1 MSGEVR
7 KNIKKVLTHDFA
19 VDGEVQNF
27 DDIMQKFLDYVRD
40 ELTFLDFEFNKQT
53 KFQSE
58 ASTTLVIN
66 VKQSVSGIDSYPK
79 VFALKG
85 VSLSNQFLS
94 IVSFELEQTEAT
106 ENEPVHDR
114 YIIQIYNP
122 TNADI
127 VSNVKLQLKCSGY
140 YNEMQNPV

>member
-1 MSGEVR
+1 MACS
-7 KNIKKVLTHDFA
+7 KIKIKKVLTHDFEIK
-19 VDGEVQNF
+19 GEVQNF
-27 DDIMQKFLDYVRD
+27 DDIMQKILDKV
-40 ELTFLDFEFNKQT
+40 TFLDVEFNKEAN
-53 KFQSE
+53 FQSE
-58 ASTTLVIN
+58 ASTSLVIN

-127 VSNVKLQLKCSGY
+127 VSNVKLQLKCSGD

>member
-1 MSGEVR
+1 MSLDETKIR
-7 KNIKKVLTHDFA
+7 KVLTHEFVTGSDI
-19 VDGEVQNF
+19 QNF

-40 ELTFLDFEFNKQT
+40 KVTFLDVECNKQS
-53 KFQSE
+53 KFISK
-58 ASTTLVIN
+58 ANTSLVIN

-94 IVSFELEQTEAT
+94 ILSFELEQTEAT

-114 YIIQIYNP
+114 YIIQIYNS
-122 TNADI
+122 TDTDI
-127 VSNVKLQLKCSGY
+127 VSNVKLQLKCNGY
-140 YNEMQNPV
+140 YNEM

>member
-1 MSGEVR
+1 MSLDG
-7 KNIKKVLTHDFA
+7 IKIRKVLTHEF
-19 VDGEVQNF
+19 VTGSVIQNF
-27 DDIMQKFLDYVRD
+27 DDILQKLLDYLRD
-40 ELTFLDFEFNKQT
+40 ELTFLDFEINKQT

-58 ASTTLVIN
+58 ASTSLVIN
-66 VKQSVSGIDSYPK
+66 VKQSDSGIDSYPK

-85 VSLSNQFLS
+85 VSLSNQFLN

-140 YNEMQNPV
+140 YNEM

>member
-1 MSGEVR
+1 MASA
-7 KNIKKVLTHDFA
+7 KIKKVLTHDFEIK
-19 VDGEVQNF
+19 GEVQNF
-27 DDIMQKFLDYVRD
+27 DDIMQKILDKV
-40 ELTFLDFEFNKQT
+40 TFLDVEFNKQT
-53 KFQSE
+53 NFQSE
-58 ASTTLVIN
+58 SSTYLVIN

-94 IVSFELEQTEAT
+94 IISFKLEQTEAT

-114 YIIQIYNP
+114 YIIGIYNP

-127 VSNVKLQLKCSGY
+127 VSNVKLQLKCSGD

>member
-1 MSGEVR
+1 MALDE
-7 KNIKKVLTHDFA
+7 IKIRKVLTHEFITGSDI
-19 VDGEVQNF
+19 QNF
-27 DDIMQKFLDYVRD
+27 DDIMQKFLDYLRD

-58 ASTTLVIN
+58 ASTSLVIN